1 MRPRL
6 FSINMFLHNLD
17 FIIDRF
23 EPLLGAPLATHDFGC
38 YIEERWRSRAGAAL
52 ELLLHV
58 GWVCLATGGFVWA
71 PIEIGWV
78 LLCCL
83 ALGGAWANGAGRGE
97 LGV

>member
-1 MRPRL
+1 
-6 FSINMFLHNLD
+6 MFLHNLD

-58 GWVCLATGGFVWA
+58 GWVCLATGGFCMGTNRNWLGVVVLSS
-71 PIEIGWV
+71 PGWSM
-78 LLCCL
+78 
-83 ALGGAWANGAGRGE
+83 GEWGWAGRIG
-97 LGV
+97 GVGLAG